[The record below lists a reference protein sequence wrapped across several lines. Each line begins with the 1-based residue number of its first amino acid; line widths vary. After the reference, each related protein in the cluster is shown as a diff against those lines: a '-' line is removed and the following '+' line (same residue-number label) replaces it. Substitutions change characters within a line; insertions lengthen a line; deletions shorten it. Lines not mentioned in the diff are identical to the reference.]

1 MPHDVPASRCSRPV
15 LCRPQYVLRCYGLL
29 GIWWG
34 EPLMK
39 CVPLAGSSTVDLL
52 IYQTL
57 CYAQED
63 LDVDVEQYLLKVC
76 GQAEFLS
83 K

>member
-1 MPHDVPASRCSRPV
+1 MC
-15 LCRPQYVLRCYGLL
+15 
-29 GIWWG
+29 
-34 EPLMK
+34 
-39 CVPLAGSSTVDLL
+39 PLAGSSTVDLL

-57 CYAQED
+57 CYALED

>member
-1 MPHDVPASRCSRPV
+1 MKNSQVLDQSQRRRPSDKDALVGRAPHEVVC
-15 LCRPQYVLRCYGLL
+15 
-29 GIWWG
+29 
-34 EPLMK
+34 
-39 CVPLAGSSTVDLL
+39 PLAGSSTVDLL